1 MVDTLLISQGT
12 LLTLTPLSG
21 FASMQLTP
29 YAARGLSQT
38 FEILTGSGGGGANVW
53 TRRDVNGYL
62 RSVVDTRFRK
72 YKSTIT
78 CKDTMTP
85 CLDDAWIGIT
95 CSVDCCFELSY
106 PTGATPSR
114 PAVAGS
120 QRVEGTVTFY
130 RPILLMMVTD
140 IKTTFAEWQANYDW
154 SIALEEV

>member
-1 MVDTLLISQGT
+1 MADPLLISQGT
-12 LLTLTPLSG
+12 LLVLTPLSG

-29 YAARGLSQT
+29 YAARGLTQT
-38 FEILTGSGGGGANVW
+38 FEVLTGGSGAAW
-53 TRRDVNGYL
+53 LRRDVNGYL

-85 CLDDAWIGIT
+85 CLDDGWIGIT

-106 PTGATPSR
+106 PTGATPAR

-120 QRVEGTVTFY
+120 QRIDGTVTFY
-130 RPILLMMVTD
+130 RPVLLMMVTD